1 MQPRDILPVLYDLS
15 VTIGSEIKLHVLL
28 QRTLQRLLYHT
39 SYSAGFVC
47 LDVPDCVTPQGV
59 NRVKIEAAV
68 GDFDLVSMA
77 GKTVE
82 MPCALVCANSSGG
95 VEESVLAVPIKGVNA
110 CYHSFVR
117 LPLEGNSLLI
127 LLGVERPDT
136 QLALPLILK
145 PILAQLSRAILLC
158 KNNDAQ
164 IAAAEEKQ
172 KQMQHSL
179 SQLENEFRSLVE
191 LSPIGVGVA
200 SDSAMLDMNSVW
212 LEMFGYADSGELQGH
227 ALLDVI
233 APRAR
238 AGVHDKLR
246 QRAQGVPVANTSETT
261 GLRKDGSE
269 FPLLVSARRIET
281 EAGTR
286 TLAFFIDLTDQK
298 MNERMLREANEML
311 HSVLETAPIRIFW
324 KDKQLKYLGCNAAF
338 AHDAGKR
345 TPEELTGRDD
355 FSMGWRAQAEQY
367 RADDRKVMDSD
378 KARLNFDEPQT
389 APDGRTI
396 WLRTSK
402 VPLRNDR
409 REVIG
414 VLGMYE
420 DITDRKEAE
429 SQIHQ
434 LAFYDTLTGL
444 PNRRLMRDRLRQALA
459 SSTRN
464 KRYGALCMLDLDD
477 FKGINDSRG
486 HATGDELLQEVARR
500 LDAGVRDGDTV
511 ARLGGDEFVIILES
525 LSDKAAEAATQ
536 AENIA
541 EKLRAMLHEP
551 FELPGFS
558 ARVSSSIGIV
568 TFIDHE
574 IKADDLLKYA
584 DTAMYQAKA
593 AGRDAIRFYDPV
605 LQAELESRLK
615 LGEELMGAVDNDEL
629 RLYLQRQVDSTGRV
643 IGAEA
648 LVRWQHPQRG
658 LVPPMQFIPL
668 AEENGLIVPIGKWVL
683 DTACAYLKSWQQHHD
698 TRELIL
704 SVNVSA
710 RQFRQPDFVSSVQQ
724 ALQSNGV
731 KASHLKLELTEST
744 VLVNVQD
751 TIAKMSE
758 LKLLGVSF
766 SMDDFGTG
774 YSSLQYLK
782 QLPLDQLKIDQS
794 FVRDIATDPNDA
806 AIVQTIIA
814 MTEVLGLDVIA
825 EGVET
830 EQQRGFLD
838 LRGCHHFQGYLFGK
852 PQPRDEFEAALKNG
866 VQ

>member
-15 VTIGSEIKLHVLL
+15 VTIGSEIKLHALL

-47 LDVPDCVTPQGV
+47 LDIPVCEQSQGMIGL
-59 NRVKIEAAV
+59 KIEAAV
-68 GDFDLVSMA
+68 GDFDLVSMTD
-77 GKTVE
+77 KVVE
-82 MPCALVCANSSGG
+82 MPREVICGGPSQSAERALSAP
-95 VEESVLAVPIKGVNA
+95 LLGVNTP
-110 CYHSFVR
+110 YRSFLR
-117 LPLEGNSLLI
+117 LPLEGNSLLV
-127 LLGVERPDT
+127 LLAIERPDT
-136 QLALPLILK
+136 QLELPLILK

-158 KNNDAQ
+158 KNNDAL
-164 IAAAEEKQ
+164 IAASEAKQ
-172 KQMQHSL
+172 KQIQHSL
-179 SQLENEFRSLVE
+179 HQLESEFRSLVE
-191 LSPIGVGVA
+191 LSPIGVGFS
-200 SDSAMLDMNSVW
+200 SDGLILDANTVW
-212 LEMFGYADSGELQGH
+212 LEMFGYANIGELQGRD
-227 ALLDVI
+227 LLEAI
-233 APRAR
+233 APSSRADVGER
-238 AGVHDKLR
+238 M
-246 QRAQGVPVANTSETT
+246 QRRMQGGQVASTYETR

-281 EAGTR
+281 DAGAR
-286 TLAFFIDLTDQK
+286 TLAFFIDLTEQK
-298 MNERMLREANEML
+298 KNEQMLHDANEML
-311 HSVLETAPIRIFW
+311 RLVLETAPMRIFW
-324 KDKQLKYLGCNAAF
+324 KDRQLRYLGCNAIF

-345 TPEELTGRDD
+345 TPEELIGRDD
-355 FSMGWRAQAEQY
+355 FSMGWREQAELY
-367 RADDRKVMDSD
+367 REDDNKVMDSG
-378 KARLNFDEPQT
+378 KSRLNFDEPQT

-402 VPLRNDR
+402 VPLRNDSH
-409 REVIG
+409 EVIG

-444 PNRRLMRDRLRQALA
+444 PNRRLMHDRLRQALA

-477 FKGINDSRG
+477 FKVINDSRG

-500 LDAGVRDGDTV
+500 LQTGVRDGDTV
-511 ARLGGDEFVIILES
+511 ARLGGDEFVVILES
-525 LSDKAAEAATQ
+525 LSDKTAEAATL

-551 FELPGFS
+551 FELTGFTT
-558 ARVSSSIGIV
+558 RISSSIGIV
-568 TFIDHE
+568 TFLDHE
-574 IKADDLLKYA
+574 VEVDDLLKYT

-593 AGRDAIRFYDPV
+593 AGRDAIRFYDPA
-605 LQAELESRLK
+605 LQAELEHRQK
-615 LGEELMGAVDNDEL
+615 LGEELMHAVDNKEL
-629 RLYLQRQVDSTGRV
+629 RLYLQCQVDSTGRV

-648 LVRWQHPQRG
+648 LVRWQHPEKG
-658 LVPPMQFIPL
+658 LVPPLQFIPL

-683 DTACAYLKSWQQHHD
+683 DTACAYLKTWQAHHA
-698 TRELIL
+698 TRELVL
-704 SVNVSA
+704 SINVSA
-710 RQFRQPDFVSSVQQ
+710 RQFRQPDFVSSVQR

-731 KASHLKLELTEST
+731 KAAHLKLELTEST

-794 FVRDIATDPNDA
+794 FVRDIVNDPNDA

-814 MTEVLGLDVIA
+814 MTEVLGLEVIA

-830 EQQRGFLD
+830 EEQREFLD
-838 LRGCHHFQGYLFGK
+838 LRGCHHFQGYLFGR
-852 PQPRDEFEAALKNG
+852 PQPREEFEAALKG
-866 VQ
+866 QTS